1 MYLFNA
7 ETRRRREINLY
18 QLTLRLRVSALKSFL
33 FGLLFICCSSVA
45 ARAQTI
51 SGRVTD
57 ERNAPIANS
66 AVSLL
71 QAQNVISQT
80 TTDSTGNFSLETK
93 GANSLTLRVSASN
106 FATVE
111 KPLSELSQP
120 IQIVLQPADVQAD
133 VTISITRTETRLAET
148 PASVVV
154 LNRQTIEQS
163 AAQTVDDALRQVPGF
178 TLFRRSSSKTSNP
191 TTQGANLR
199 GLSGSGASRTAV
211 QLDGVSLNDAFGGW
225 TYWTRIPRVA
235 VEQVEVL
242 RGGASSTY
250 GTAALSG
257 AVNILTV
264 QPSNKPILRFETS
277 AGTQETFDGSVY
289 AAAGKSG
296 WFGSIAAESFQSAGY
311 IPVAEEERGTA
322 DSKANSRHNS
332 LFVNAARSF
341 SKTSRVFVRGNLF
354 AERRDSGTRLQ
365 NNRTYF
371 RQIVAG
377 GDFSSQTFGN
387 FSLRS
392 FVEAQVYDQSFS
404 AVSADRNTETLSRLQ
419 RVPSQAV
426 GANLFWARSFNA
438 HTVSAGI
445 EARQVR
451 GFSDETIFVANR
463 ASSLTGS
470 GGREFSFGFF
480 AQDFWRVTD
489 KLNLN
494 FGGRV
499 DRWSNENALSTTRNL
514 ASGLSVATV
523 FPNRIETAF
532 SPRVA
537 AIYQLNDNL
546 SVTGS
551 AGQSF
556 RAPTLN
562 ELYRAF
568 RVGNVLTLA
577 NENLRAERATNGEIG
592 LRSSFFQNK
601 LNLRGT
607 AYLAEVSRPVVNVT
621 LSVAPNL
628 ITRQRQNLGRT
639 RSRGF
644 EFDAEFSPSRDWQ
657 ISAGYLFVDARIVD
671 FPASADLV
679 GKQLPQI
686 PRQQLTFQTFYRPP
700 KPFSIGLQGRISAA
714 QFEDDQNTLRLRPFF
729 TLDVFAAVRPTKR
742 LEIFLAVENIFN
754 NRYDIGLTP
763 VRTVAAPAFVRA
775 GVRFR

>member
-1 MYLFNA
+1 MKTVKL
-7 ETRRRREINLY
+7 NL
-18 QLTLRLRVSALKSFL
+18 LLALLLVLCVSEM
-33 FGLLFICCSSVA
+33 
-45 ARAQTI
+45 ARAQTV
-51 SGRVTD
+51 SGTVTD
-57 ERNAPIANS
+57 ERSAPVANS

-71 QAQNVISQT
+71 QSQNVISQT
-80 TTDSTGNFSLETK
+80 TTNSTGSFSLETK
-93 GANSLTLRVSASN
+93 GANNLTLRVAASG
-106 FATVE
+106 FATFE
-111 KPLSELSQP
+111 KPLSELTTAP
-120 IQIVLQPADVQAD
+120 LQIVLQPADVQAD

-154 LNRQTIEQS
+154 LNRQMIEQS

-225 TYWTRIPRVA
+225 TYWTRIPRTA

-242 RGGASSTY
+242 RGGASELY

-264 QPSNKPILRFETS
+264 QPSDKPILLFETS
-277 AGTQETFDGSVY
+277 AGTQETFDGSIY
-289 AAAGKSG
+289 ASAGKSG
-296 WFGSIAAESFQSAGY
+296 WFGSIAAESFQTAGY
-311 IPVAEEERGTA
+311 IPVAENERGAA
-322 DSKANSRHNS
+322 DSRANSRHNS
-332 LFVNAARSF
+332 LFINLARSF
-341 SKTSRVFVRGNLF
+341 AETSRVFVRGNLF
-354 AERRDSGTRLQ
+354 AERRDNGTRLQ

-371 RQIVAG
+371 RQAVAG
-377 GDFSSQTFGN
+377 GDFSSQTFGT
-387 FSLRS
+387 FALRS
-392 FVEAQVYDQSFS
+392 FAEVQVYDQSFS
-404 AVSADRNTETLSRLQ
+404 AVSADRNSETLSRLQ

-426 GANLFWARSFNA
+426 GANLFWSRAFDDA
-438 HTVSAGI
+438 HTVSAGVG
-445 EARQVR
+445 ARQVR
-451 GFSDETIFVANR
+451 GFSNETIFAAGR
-463 ASSLTGS
+463 ASSLVGS
-470 GGREFSFGFF
+470 GGREFSFGVF

-499 DRWSNENALSTTRNL
+499 DRWNNENALSTTRNL
-514 ASGLSVATV
+514 TGNRLTTV
-523 FPNRIETAF
+523 TIFPNRSETAF
-532 SPRVA
+532 SPRIG
-537 AIYQLNDNL
+537 AIYQINDNFA
-546 SVTGS
+546 VTGS
-551 AGQSF
+551 VGQSF

-577 NENLRAERATNGEIG
+577 NENLRAERAANGEIG
-592 LRSSFFQNK
+592 VRTAFFQNK

-621 LSVAPNL
+621 LNTVPNL

-644 EFDAEFSPSRDWQ
+644 ELDAEFSPSRDWQ
-657 ISAGYLFVDARIVD
+657 ISAGYLFVDARVVD
-671 FPASADLV
+671 FQTSADLV
-679 GKQLPQI
+679 GKFLPQI
-686 PRQQLTFQTFYRPP
+686 PRQQLTFQTFYRPQ
-700 KPFSIGLQGRISAA
+700 KPFSIGAQGRVSAA
-714 QFEDDQNTLRLRPFF
+714 QFEDDQNELRLRSFF
-729 TLDVFAAVRPTKR
+729 TLDVFAAVRPSKR
-742 LEIFLAVENIFN
+742 LEILLAAENIFN

-775 GVRFR
+775 GLRFR